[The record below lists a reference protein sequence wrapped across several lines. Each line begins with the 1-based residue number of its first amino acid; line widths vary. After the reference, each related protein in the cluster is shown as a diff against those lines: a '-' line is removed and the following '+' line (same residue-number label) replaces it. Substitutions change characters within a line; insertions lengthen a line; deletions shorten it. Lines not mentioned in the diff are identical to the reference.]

1 MDVTYKRILIT
12 VVGEKPIVLLD
23 QVLND
28 LALVRHVIDHVG
40 HVVLRG
46 SDERGAKHDR
56 QVTRLHLSR
65 GGEDKTSF
73 DDIRRLAD
81 DFNPHSSCS
90 RSYLVLFTVVR
101 NPLEVSAQ
109 EFQSFKMMIG

>member
-1 MDVTYKRILIT
+1 MKGKKEKLLGVTYERILIT

-23 QVLND
+23 QVLDD

-46 SDERGAKHDR
+46 SDERGAKYDC

-65 GGEDKTSF
+65 
-73 DDIRRLAD
+73 
-81 DFNPHSSCS
+81 
-90 RSYLVLFTVVR
+90 
-101 NPLEVSAQ
+101 
-109 EFQSFKMMIG
+109 